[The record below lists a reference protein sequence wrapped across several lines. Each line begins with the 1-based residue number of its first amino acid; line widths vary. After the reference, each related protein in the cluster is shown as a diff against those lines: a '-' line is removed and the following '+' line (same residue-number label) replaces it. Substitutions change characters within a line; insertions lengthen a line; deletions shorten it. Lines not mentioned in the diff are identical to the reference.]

1 MCWERTMIHQG
12 ECAIP
17 LGTATG
23 GSQLQS
29 VPGAPGYKGS
39 FPEVLSRMG
48 PWSLQPTS

>member
-1 MCWERTMIHQG
+1 MCWEKTMTHQW

-29 VPGAPGYKGS
+29 VPGTPSHKSS

-48 PWSLQPTS
+48 LWSLQPTS